1 MGSDR
6 YMEAR
11 NNPPPIPKASEL
23 VLGLETELATLR
35 ERFQAVVAEKSRLEA
50 QARSDADTIVRLTRE
65 RDQSRGRYERL

>member
-6 YMEAR
+6 YMETR
-11 NNPPPIPKASEL
+11 NNPPPKASEL

>member
-11 NNPPPIPKASEL
+11 NNPLIPKASEL
-23 VLGLETELATLR
+23 VLGLEAELATLR